1 MLPTSSHSA
10 RISGVEVEQGFVG
23 DGKVFIHVEKQA
35 DNSEKLMIYEAKNAF
50 TGFFLNLFRDR
61 KTTFTAREWAAKSQE
76 KMPSDIDKERLIQN
90 IKTAVSSSNI
100 QKAREIFNKLV
111 TTKKLDTSEAE
122 AEVAEYLYKNP
133 LYKPGPAA
141 TTPPSSQEPSNTAP
155 KNGLDVPVTVESE
168 FTRDTPLSK
177 VACKSFIDASV
188 RQLQSNLKSSN
199 YGLILNNLKNY
210 ANDLGLKLT
219 NNQIAALLT
228 LLFLGADDSKF
239 GDKPITQALLSHLD
253 TGEVET
259 SFTKEELQGFV
270 ELLIAM
276 ESTLKVTTPS
286 PEQVRYLNTLR
297 HIEENLNKQSN
308 PAAVT
313 NAS

>member
-1 MLPTSSHSA
+1 MLPTSSHRA

-122 AEVAEYLYKNP
+122 AEVAEYLYTNP
-133 LYKPGPAA
+133 LYKLGPAA

-168 FTRDTPLSK
+168 FTRDTPLSQDELAK
-177 VACKSFIDASV
+177 KIWVSIEQLSKIGASKITDDFFQNTI
-188 RQLQSNLKSSN
+188 RKLDSDTLQ
-199 YGLILNNLKNY
+199 GFDILMTHSVNV
-210 ANDLGLKLT
+210 DFT
-219 NNQIAALLT
+219 NQIAGFLL
-228 LLFLGADDSKF
+228 LPSEESKETTW
-239 GDKPITQALLSHLD
+239 GKKSLQAYVQALI
-253 TGEVET
+253 V
-259 SFTKEELQGFV
+259 
-270 ELLIAM
+270 I
-276 ESTLKVTTPS
+276 ESDNKTENPS